1 MTALEDYFNS
11 NLDSHADVLARTKAE
26 CGETFSHMLAGWVA
40 AIRDGNKI
48 VFFGNG
54 GSASDAQH
62 LATEMS
68 VKLKDDRAPIAGLAL
83 TTDTSALTAI
93 GNDYG
98 FDYLFERQVLALGK
112 PGDIAVGIS
121 TSGNSENVNRALV
134 AAAEI
139 GMVPMGLTGRDGGK
153 MAPLCDPALI
163 IPSDITAHIQEMH
176 ITLGHMLI
184 GALEIELGLVNN
196 S

>member
-1 MTALEDYFNS
+1 MTALDDFFNT
-11 NLDSHADVLARTKAE
+11 NLDEHANVVARTKAD
-26 CGETFSHMLAGWVA
+26 CFDAFGHMLAGWVA
-40 AIRDGNKI
+40 AIRDDNKI

-98 FDYLFERQVLALGK
+98 FDHLFERQVRALGR

-121 TSGNSENVNRALV
+121 TSGNSENVNRALI
-134 AAAEI
+134 AAREI
-139 GMVPMGLTGRDGGK
+139 GMVPMGLTGRGGGK
-153 MAPLCDPALI
+153 MAHLCDPALVV
-163 IPSDITAHIQEMH
+163 PSDITAHIQEMH

-184 GALEIELGLVNN
+184 GALEIELGLVQQ

>member
-1 MTALEDYFNS
+1 MS
-11 NLDSHADVLARTKAE
+11 NLDLYFDRNLDEHSDVLERTRGA
-26 CGETFSHMLAGWVA
+26 CRDTFAHMLAGWVA

-54 GSASDAQH
+54 GSASDSQH

-98 FDYLFERQVLALGK
+98 FNHLFERQIRALGR

-121 TSGNSENVNRALV
+121 TSGNSENVNRALI
-134 AAAEI
+134 AARDI
-139 GMVPMGLTGRDGGK
+139 GMVATGLSGRDGGK
-153 MAPLCDPALI
+153 MIDLCDPLI
-163 IPSDITAHIQEMH
+163 IVPSDITAHIQEMH
-176 ITLGHMLI
+176 ITIGHMLI

-196 S
+196 N

>member
-1 MTALEDYFNS
+1 MS
-11 NLDSHADVLARTKAE
+11 NLDQFFDNALTDHAAVLERSRAACRDS
-26 CGETFSHMLAGWVA
+26 FSHMLAGWVA

-62 LATEMS
+62 LATEMT

-83 TTDTSALTAI
+83 TTDSSALTAI

-98 FDYLFERQVLALGK
+98 FDHLFERQIRALGR

-121 TSGNSENVNRALV
+121 TSGNSANVNRALV
-134 AAAEI
+134 AAREI
-139 GMVPMGLTGRDGGK
+139 GMVATGFSGRDGGG
-153 MAPLCDPALI
+153 MVDLCDPLI
-163 IPSDITAHIQEMH
+163 IVPSDATAHIQEMH

-184 GALEIELGLVNN
+184 GALEIELGLVGGN
-196 S
+196 

>member
-1 MTALEDYFNS
+1 MS
-11 NLDSHADVLARTKAE
+11 NLDLYFDRNLDEHSDVLERTRGA
-26 CGETFSHMLAGWVA
+26 CRDTFAHMLAGWVA

-54 GSASDAQH
+54 GSASDSQH

-98 FDYLFERQVLALGK
+98 FDHLFERQIRALGR

-121 TSGNSENVNRALV
+121 TSGNSENVNRGLV
-134 AAAEI
+134 AAREV
-139 GMVPMGLTGRDGGK
+139 GMVATGLSGRDGGK
-153 MAPLCDPALI
+153 MIDLCDPLI
-163 IPSDITAHIQEMH
+163 IVPSNITAHIQEMH
-176 ITLGHMLI
+176 ITIGHMLI
-184 GALEIELGLVNN
+184 GALEIELGLVDRD
-196 S
+196 

>member
-1 MTALEDYFNS
+1 MSRLKDYFDQAIKGHQQALNA
-11 NLDSHADVLARTKAE
+11 LQDQCMEPAA
-26 CGETFSHMLAGWVA
+26 HMLAGWVA

-68 VKLKDDRAPIAGLAL
+68 VKLKEDRAPIAGLAL
-83 TTDTSALTAI
+83 TTDSSALTAI

-98 FDYLFERQVLALGK
+98 FDHLFERQIRALGR

-121 TSGNSENVNRALV
+121 TSGNSANVNLAPQ
-134 AAAEI
+134 AAREV
-139 GMVPMGLTGRDGGK
+139 GMVATGLSGRDGGK
-153 MAPLCDPALI
+153 MVGLCDPLI
-163 IPSDITAHIQEMH
+163 IVPSDQTAHIQEMH

-184 GALEIELGLVNN
+184 GALEIELGLVPGN
-196 S
+196 